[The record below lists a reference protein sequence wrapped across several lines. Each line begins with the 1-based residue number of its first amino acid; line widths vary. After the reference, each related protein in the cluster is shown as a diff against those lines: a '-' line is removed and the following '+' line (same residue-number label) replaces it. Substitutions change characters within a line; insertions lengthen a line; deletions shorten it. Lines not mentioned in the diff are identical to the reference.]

1 MEITPPSPP
10 PPSFSPLNFL
20 SASFSKKKT
29 LAASIHQ
36 LGTTVLF
43 VRGRRRGK
51 GRRWENC
58 FLNPSLPFQ
67 IAVLL
72 PVFQRMA
79 SELSSALPK
88 KERGTK
94 KKGRGDKTKTTTTAA
109 TAEWDF
115 LHDTSITRKKEKTG
129 VVCLALFGCVK
140 SGIKRESLF
149 QILWID
155 MHWL

>member
-79 SELSSALPK
+79 SELSSALPQ

-94 KKGRGDKTKTTTTAA
+94 KKREGRQNNNKKQQQQQQNGISFMT
-109 TAEWDF
+109 
-115 LHDTSITRKKEKTG
+115 LQLLGRKRKQELS
-129 VVCLALFGCVK
+129 V
-140 SGIKRESLF
+140 
-149 QILWID
+149 
-155 MHWL
+155 